1 MRAVDLA
8 VYADSLAGEA
18 AALAARAE
26 QGRSRLRQATIEREA
41 RRDLSGATVAQ
52 LEARGLL
59 RPLDQYTVRV
69 EVGELEAALAAVEE
83 LQAWVEKKLAAAR
96 EDVGTSN

>member
-1 MRAVDLA
+1 MRSVDLA

-18 AALAARAE
+18 AALAARTE
-26 QGRSRLRQATIEREA
+26 QARLRLRQATIEREA
-41 RRDLSGATVAQ
+41 RRDLSATTVAQ

-59 RPLDQYTVRV
+59 RPLDQDAVRV

-83 LQAWVEKKLAAAR
+83 LQAWVETKLAAGR
-96 EDVGTSN
+96 EDVRTPN

>member
-26 QGRSRLRQATIEREA
+26 QARSRLRQAAIEREA
-41 RRDLSGATVAQ
+41 RRDLSAATVAKV
-52 LEARGLL
+52 EARGLL
-59 RPLDQYTVRV
+59 RLLDDRAVRA
-69 EVGELEAALAAVEE
+69 EVAELEAALAAVEE
-83 LQAWVEKKLAAAR
+83 LQAWVETKLAAAR
-96 EDVGTSN
+96 EDVRAPN